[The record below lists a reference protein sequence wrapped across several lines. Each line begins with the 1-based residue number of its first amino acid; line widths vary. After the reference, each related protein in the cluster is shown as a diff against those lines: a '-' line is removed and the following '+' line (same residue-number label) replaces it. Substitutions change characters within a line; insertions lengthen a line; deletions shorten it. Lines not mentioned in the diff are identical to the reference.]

1 MYQPV
6 ACCGLALALLSA
18 LTACSQVGLQE
29 AGKGVSVAG
38 AVVEMYPSGAI
49 AFGGVSPHGE
59 SSEQAVIFR
68 STGDTAAIVQKI
80 FFSDAGE
87 GAFTLADNPTP
98 FRLDVDEART
108 LKVRFDPDTQKQYQG
123 AMTVEVRGDEVS
135 WLERAFTGA
144 GCRDQNR
151 DGVCEQ
157 GFPEPPVF
165 DSGDTGLD

>member
-6 ACCGLALALLSA
+6 TCRGLALALLSA

-49 AFGGVSPHGE
+49 AFGGVSPHG
-59 SSEQAVIFR
+59 AVIFR
-68 STGDTAAIVQKI
+68 STGDAAAIVQKI
-80 FFSDAGE
+80 FFSDEGE
-87 GAFTLADNPTP
+87 GVFTLADNPTP

-108 LKVRFDPDTQKQYQG
+108 LKVRFAPDTQKQYQG

-157 GFPEPPVF
+157 GLPEPPVF